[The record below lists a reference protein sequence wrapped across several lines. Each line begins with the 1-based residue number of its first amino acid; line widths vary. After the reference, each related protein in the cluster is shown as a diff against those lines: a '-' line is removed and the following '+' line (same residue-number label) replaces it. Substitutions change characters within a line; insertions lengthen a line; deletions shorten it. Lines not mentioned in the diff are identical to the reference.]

1 MTEDNRPRGV
11 PLSPKSMVDSVA
23 DWNLHRVVEHLR
35 QKEKDGNAESGD
47 VRVYCRSSIRML
59 NTVIGRLHK
68 SFGVSRGR
76 MCRCLTYHGLAIMKD
91 DSIVRS
97 LDKTYVEAQNLSL
110 SKDDPSISDIINHL
124 VPYAPVD
131 SDTEKTSY
139 RVYDSWML
147 SEVEDISQV
156 CGVYPGQYIQMAMLR
171 SILTHD
177 DPNIVSVAPR
187 LVKESHHWDIW
198 MSFRLA
204 VLEVAVAKWES
215 LL

>member
-1 MTEDNRPRGV
+1 MEETKPRGV
-11 PLSPKSMVDSVA
+11 SLSPKSMVDSVA
-23 DWNLHRVVEHLR
+23 DWPLHRVVEHLR
-35 QKEKDGNAESGD
+35 QKEKDNDSASSD
-47 VRVYCRSSIRML
+47 ARVYSRSSIRML

-68 SFGVSRGR
+68 LFGVSRGR

-91 DSIVRS
+91 DSIIHK
-97 LDKTYVEAQNLSL
+97 LDSTYIEAQNLSL
-110 SKDDPSISDIINHL
+110 SNDDPSISDIINHL

-147 SEVEDISQV
+147 AEVEDISQV

>member
-1 MTEDNRPRGV
+1 MEENKPRGV

-23 DWNLHRVVEHLR
+23 DWPLHRVVEHLR
-35 QKEKDGNAESGD
+35 QKEKDGGGESGD
-47 VRVYCRSSIRML
+47 ARVYCRSSIRML
-59 NTVIGRLHK
+59 NTVVGRLHK

-76 MCRCLTYHGLAIMKD
+76 ICRCLTYHGLAILKED
-91 DSIVRS
+91 PITHN
-97 LDKTYVEAQNLSL
+97 LDKIYVEAQNLSL
-110 SKDDPSISDIINHL
+110 SKDDPSIADIINHL
-124 VPYAPVD
+124 VPYAPLD
-131 SDTEKTSY
+131 SDTGKTSY

-147 SEVEDISQV
+147 AEVEDVAQV

-187 LVKESHHWDIW
+187 LAKESHHWDIW

-215 LL
+215 LA

>member
-1 MTEDNRPRGV
+1 MEENRPRGV
-11 PLSPKSMVDSVA
+11 QLSPKTMVDSVA
-23 DWNLHRVVEHLR
+23 DWPLHRVVEHLR
-35 QKEKDGNAESGD
+35 QKEKDSNNESGGD
-47 VRVYCRSSIRML
+47 ARVYCRSSIRML

-91 DSIVRS
+91 DPIVRS
-97 LDKTYVEAQNLSL
+97 LGKVYEEAQNLSL

-139 RVYDSWML
+139 RVYDAWML
-147 SEVEDISQV
+147 ADVEDISQV

-177 DPNIVSVAPR
+177 DPNITSVSSR

-198 MSFRLA
+198 MSFRLS

>member
-1 MTEDNRPRGV
+1 MEENRPRGV
-11 PLSPKSMVDSVA
+11 PLSPKTMVDSVA
-23 DWNLHRVVEHLR
+23 DWPLHQVVAHLR
-35 QKEKDGNAESGD
+35 QKEKDGGASGD
-47 VRVYCRSSIRML
+47 ARVYSRSSIRML

-68 SFGVSRGR
+68 SFGISRGR

-91 DSIVRS
+91 DPIICN

-131 SDTEKTSY
+131 SDTEKSSY
-139 RVYDSWML
+139 RVYDSWMMA
-147 SEVEDISQV
+147 EVEDISQV

-177 DPNIVSVAPR
+177 DPNITGVAPR